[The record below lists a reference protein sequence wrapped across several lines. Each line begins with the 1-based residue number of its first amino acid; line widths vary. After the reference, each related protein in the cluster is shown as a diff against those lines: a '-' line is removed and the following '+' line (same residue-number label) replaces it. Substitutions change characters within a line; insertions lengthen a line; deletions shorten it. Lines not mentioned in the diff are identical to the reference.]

1 MRLRDQLIEQQIPGV
16 SSFNCAQ
23 LSTFNCAQAEAASSP
38 EKSVSHDRSAQI
50 SHGPKLHTLAY
61 YLTAGPAKDDLAKTL
76 TIRLARTSFMATFS
90 NIKADFSHISS
101 LQEVDEEKVE
111 DPLTGLSGNSSDLSD
126 SEKSSSMQDLKMKWA
141 GDLTRSLSARR
152 QRSGSR

>member
-1 MRLRDQLIEQQIPGV
+1 MIEQQIPGV
-16 SSFNCAQ
+16 SS
-23 LSTFNCAQAEAASSP
+23 FNCAQAEAASSP

-90 NIKADFSHISS
+90 NIETDLHIPS